1 MVVMLNALEKIEGAI
16 NNGQSRKT
24 GNVGYTR
31 NRTKTSKAKHTA
43 KKPNTMSNMNITNIR
58 G

>member
-1 MVVMLNALEKIEGAI
+1 MLNALEKIEGAI

-31 NRTKTSKAKHTA
+31 NRTKTSKAKNTA